1 MTTTLINENLNTLR
15 NKTKLYNYLSSYFTR
30 AYFKVEGEEFVFMLR
45 GQTGVLQ
52 TSLPLRTPFK
62 GKVYFSVDYM
72 KWQLAL
78 QKFEYADEVNLDFT
92 QNLLKISSPNSSD
105 VINLGIIYFK
115 EDSSEATI
123 MDKFLPTKKN
133 EILDKKKITITDEI
147 VDALN
152 FADSLFT
159 AQSTQVNSIG
169 LGRKDIMYA
178 DRATVMK
185 IYLQSSLPDHLFFD
199 DEGNSIGDYIF
210 IHSLTI
216 KLFNFLVKTSSEVY
230 FTPDYGTL
238 YWEDDNTQI
247 FLVSEDRKVALPT
260 AEEFE
265 GIKPS
270 SNNEFEVNTDT
281 LKKSLDFFA
290 GFYEGSVWKPVTFN
304 VIPGKE
310 VMLYYRHP
318 SAEITKALSGAQGNV
333 EGAFTV
339 DSETLKKVIGKEYSS
354 EDQIVINYDEEAP
367 GIFIKT
373 PKCEA
378 VISKLD
384 D

>member
-30 AYFKVEGEEFVFMLR
+30 AYFKVEREEFIFMLR

-52 TSLPLRTPFK
+52 TSLPLRIPFE

-92 QNLLKISSPNSSD
+92 QNLLKITSPNSSD

-123 MDKFLPTKKN
+123 MDRFLPTKKS

-185 IYLQSSLPDHLFFD
+185 IYLQSSLSDDLFFD
-199 DEGNSIGDYIF
+199 NEGNSIGDYIF

-230 FTPDYGTL
+230 FTTDYGTL
-238 YWEDDNTQI
+238 YWEDDSTQI

-270 SNNEFEVNTDT
+270 PNNEFEVNTDT

-354 EDQIVINYDEEAP
+354 EDQIIINYDEEAP

-378 VISKLD
+378 VVSKLD